1 MKAATR
7 QTNDQR
13 TMEPALPIR
22 RYIIARKALP
32 VGPGSSVTSPA
43 QTQRTMLRIHPIA
56 YNGESAVT
64 SDIWQSAKL
73 TPVLRTATKI
83 ATGAAMAARWTS
95 SLMCAAEKDG

>member
-1 MKAATR
+1 MR

-43 QTQRTMLRIHPIA
+43 QTQRTMLRIHPMA
-56 YNGESAVT
+56 YIFEISCAFRYMAFCETYTSVDDGNEDSDRSCNGGSVDFFT
-64 SDIWQSAKL
+64 DVRS
-73 TPVLRTATKI
+73 
-83 ATGAAMAARWTS
+83 
-95 SLMCAAEKDG
+95 

>member
-13 TMEPALPIR
+13 TMDPALPIR

-56 YNGESAVT
+56 YNNEISCNFRYMAICKTYTGVEDGNKN
-64 SDIWQSAKL
+64 SDRSSNGGSVDLL
-73 TPVLRTATKI
+73 TDVR
-83 ATGAAMAARWTS
+83 S
-95 SLMCAAEKDG
+95 